1 MVSRTEIDRLMASRT
16 EILRRI
22 DGQSDRNTNKQIKT
36 AIIVNSITV
45 NIMSY
50 HIILLYTNDYN
61 VERQILR
68 QILV

>member
-45 NIMSY
+45 YIMSY